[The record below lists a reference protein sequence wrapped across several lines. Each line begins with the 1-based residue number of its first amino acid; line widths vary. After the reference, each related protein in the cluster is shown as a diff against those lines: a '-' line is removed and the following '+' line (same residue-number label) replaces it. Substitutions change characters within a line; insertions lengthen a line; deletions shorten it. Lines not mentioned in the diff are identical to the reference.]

1 LPASTGIFI
10 VNQFNFLMEQHR
22 NGKILA
28 LLFTGV
34 LMGALDISI
43 VGPAI
48 PAIEETIRIDHR
60 SLSWIFSIYVLFNL
74 VGVTFLAK
82 LSDIFGRRNI
92 YILSVSVFALG
103 SAIVAVSDNISI
115 LLIGR
120 AIQGFGASGIFP
132 VASAVIGDIYPPE
145 KRGRTLGMIG
155 AVFGI
160 AFIIGP
166 VIAGVLLLW
175 FKWNAL
181 FLINLPIAIVI
192 LFYSWRLL
200 PTKKSKIK
208 PHFDWIGMILI
219 AVLLSSFAFGINNI
233 EASDGINGIISPH
246 VFPFLLITL
255 CTLPAFILLEKR
267 SPSPVVKIALFD
279 VKQIRI
285 VGIVAFGTGIIQ
297 AVTIFVP
304 EMAVNVFGVTTSQAS
319 FMLIPFVLAI
329 AVGSPVAG
337 RLIDKIGSRAI
348 VMAGLFL
355 AATGL
360 LFFYSNAASAFYFY
374 TAGIF
379 MGLGSAM
386 LQGSALRYIMLNE
399 VNPSDRALGQ
409 GIITLFTSTGQMTG
423 ATLIGIIVASMSTK
437 LDGYSRSFLVIALI
451 ALSVMAISYQLKSRR
466 QELTGASAANE

>member
-1 LPASTGIFI
+1 
-10 VNQFNFLMEQHR
+10 MEQHR

-48 PAIEETIRIDHR
+48 PAIEQTINVDHR
-60 SLSWIFSIYVLFNL
+60 SLSWIFSIYILFNL
-74 VGVTFLAK
+74 VGVSFLAK
-82 LSDIFGRRNI
+82 LSDLFGRRNI
-92 YILSVSVFALG
+92 YILSVAVFALG
-103 SAIVAVSDNISI
+103 SGIVAMSNNITF
-115 LLIGR
+115 LLVGR
-120 AIQGFGASGIFP
+120 AVQGFGSSGIFP
-132 VASAVIGDIYPPE
+132 VASAVIGDIFPPE

-166 VIAGVLLLW
+166 VIAGFLLLW

-181 FLINLPIAIVI
+181 FLVNLPIAAVVI
-192 LFYSWRLL
+192 FYSWRML
-200 PTKKSKIK
+200 PSKRKSLK

-219 AVLLSSFAFGINNI
+219 AVLVSSFAYGINNI
-233 EASDGINGIISPH
+233 EAVDGFRGILSKD
-246 VFPFLLITL
+246 VFPFLLVAL
-255 CTLPAFILLEKR
+255 LTLPLFAFLEKR
-267 SPSPVVKIALFD
+267 SPSPVVKIQLFD

-285 VGIVAFGTGIIQ
+285 VGVVAFGTGIIQ

-304 EMAVNVFGVTTSQAS
+304 EMAVTVFRVSTSQAS

-329 AVGSPVAG
+329 AIGSPLAG

-348 VMAGLFL
+348 VM
-355 AATGL
+355 TGL
-360 LFFYSNAASAFYFY
+360 LLAASGLLVFYINAASRFNFYS
-374 TAGIF
+374 AGIL

-399 VNPSDRALGQ
+399 VQPSERALGQ

-423 ATLIGIIVASMSTK
+423 ATLIGIIVASIPSG
-437 LDGYSRSFLVIALI
+437 LDGYSDSFLLIACIALFFM
-451 ALSVMAISYQLKSRR
+451 LISYRLKSRSE
-466 QELTGASAANE
+466 ELVGASATLD

>member
-1 LPASTGIFI
+1 M
-10 VNQFNFLMEQHR
+10 QQHR

-43 VGPAI
+43 IGPAI
-48 PAIEETIRIDHR
+48 PAIEQTLKVDHR

-74 VGVTFLAK
+74 VGVSFLAK
-82 LSDIFGRRNI
+82 LSDLYGRRNI
-92 YILSVSVFALG
+92 YIFSVAVFALG
-103 SAIVAVSDNISI
+103 SLIVAMADDITF

-120 AIQGFGASGIFP
+120 AIQGFGSSGIFP

-181 FLINLPIAIVI
+181 FLINLPIAAVVI
-192 LFYSWRLL
+192 FYSWRLL
-200 PTKKSKIK
+200 PSKKSIVK
-208 PHFDWIGMILI
+208 PHFDWIGMVLI
-219 AVLLSSFAFGINNI
+219 ALLLASFAYGINNI
-233 EASDGINGIISPH
+233 EASEGLIGILSVH
-246 VFPFLLITL
+246 VFPFLLLTIII
-255 CTLPAFILLEKR
+255 LPVFVFLEKR
-267 SPSPVVKIALFD
+267 SPSPIVKIELFD

-285 VGIVAFGTGIIQ
+285 VGLVAFATGIIQ

-304 EMAVNVFGVTTSQAS
+304 EMAVDVFGVSTSQAS

-329 AVGSPVAG
+329 AVGSPIAG
-337 RLIDKIGSRAI
+337 RMIDKIGSRAI
-348 VMAGLFL
+348 VM
-355 AATGL
+355 TGL
-360 LFFYSNAASAFYFY
+360 LMAAAGLLVFYYNSASKLNFY

-399 VNPSDRALGQ
+399 VQSSERALGQ

-423 ATLIGIIVASMSTK
+423 ATLIGIIVASMT
-437 LDGYSRSFLVIALI
+437 LRTDGYSRGFLIIAGI
-451 ALSVMAISYQLKSRR
+451 AFFVMLMSYKLKSRSE
-466 QELTGASAANE
+466 ELASASAVTQ

>member
-1 LPASTGIFI
+1 M
-10 VNQFNFLMEQHR
+10 VQHR

-48 PAIEETIRIDHR
+48 PAIEQTIKVDHR
-60 SLSWIFSIYVLFNL
+60 SLSWIFSIYILFNL
-74 VGVTFLAK
+74 VGVSFLAK
-82 LSDIFGRRNI
+82 LSDLYGRRNI
-92 YILSVSVFALG
+92 YILSVAVFAIG
-103 SAIVAVSDNISI
+103 SAIVALSDNITF

-120 AIQGFGASGIFP
+120 AVQGFGSSGIFP
-132 VASAVIGDIYPPE
+132 LASAVIGDIFPPE

-175 FKWNAL
+175 FDWNAL
-181 FLINLPIAIVI
+181 FLINLPIAAVVM
-192 LFYSWRLL
+192 FYSWRLL
-200 PTKKSKIK
+200 PSKTSESK
-208 PHFDWIGMILI
+208 PHFDWVGMVLI
-219 AVLLSSFAFGINNI
+219 AVLVSSFAFGINNI
-233 EASDGINGIISPH
+233 EASAGLKGILDFQ
-246 VFPFLLITL
+246 VYPFLLITFF
-255 CTLPAFILLEKR
+255 TLPFFIFFEKR
-267 SPSPVVKIALFD
+267 SPSPVIKIQLFD

-304 EMAVNVFGVTTSQAS
+304 ELAVNVFGVSTAKAS

-329 AVGSPVAG
+329 AIGSPVAG
-337 RLIDKIGSRAI
+337 RLIDKIGSRFI
-348 VMAGLFL
+348 VLTGLFL
-355 AATGL
+355 ASAGL
-360 LFFYSNAASAFYFY
+360 MIFYADASSRVNFY
-374 TAGIF
+374 TAGIL

-399 VNPSDRALGQ
+399 VQSSERALGQ

-423 ATLIGIIVASMSTK
+423 ATLIGIIVASFPTK
-437 LDGYSRSFLVIALI
+437 IYGYSQSFLIISAIAFVVMLI
-451 ALSVMAISYQLKSRR
+451 GFRLKSRKE
-466 QELTGASAANE
+466 ELAGATTALE

>member
-1 LPASTGIFI
+1 
-10 VNQFNFLMEQHR
+10 MEQHR

-28 LLFTGV
+28 LLFAGV

-48 PAIEETIRIDHR
+48 PAIEGAIKVDRH

-74 VGVTFLAK
+74 VGVSFLSK
-82 LSDIFGRRNI
+82 LSDLYGRRNI
-92 YILSVSVFALG
+92 YIFSVAVFALG
-103 SAIVAVSDNISI
+103 SVIVAMSDNISV

-120 AIQGFGASGIFP
+120 AVQGFGSSGIFP
-132 VASAVIGDIYPPE
+132 VASAVIGDIFPPE

-181 FLINLPIAIVI
+181 FLINIPIAVVVI
-192 LFYSWRLL
+192 FYAWRLL
-200 PTKKSKIK
+200 PSKKGIAK
-208 PHFDWIGMILI
+208 PHFDWMGMVLI
-219 AVLLSSFAFGINNI
+219 AVLVSSFAYGINNV
-233 EASDGINGIISPH
+233 EAAEGFRGILSMH
-246 VFPFLLITL
+246 VYPFLLITL
-255 CTLPAFILLEKR
+255 FTLPAFIFFEKR
-267 SPSPVVKIALFD
+267 SPSPVIKIQLFD

-285 VGIVAFGTGIIQ
+285 VGLVAFGTGIIQ

-304 EMAVNVFGVTTSQAS
+304 EMAVKVFGVSTSQAS
-319 FMLIPFVLAI
+319 FMLVPFVLAI
-329 AVGSPVAG
+329 AIGSPAAG

-348 VMAGLFL
+348 VMTGLLL

-360 LFFYSNAASAFYFY
+360 LIFYYNAASHVNFY
-374 TAGIF
+374 TAGIL

-399 VNPSDRALGQ
+399 VQPSERALGQ

-423 ATLIGIIVASMSTK
+423 VTLIGIIVASMSTK
-437 LDGYSRSFLVIALI
+437 LIGYSQSFLVIALI
-451 ALSVMAISYQLKSRR
+451 ALFVMMLSSRLKSRGE
-466 QELTGASAANE
+466 ELASASATNE

>member
-1 LPASTGIFI
+1 M
-10 VNQFNFLMEQHR
+10 QQHR

-43 VGPAI
+43 IGPAI
-48 PAIEETIRIDHR
+48 PAIEQTLKVDHR

-74 VGVTFLAK
+74 VGVSFLAK
-82 LSDIFGRRNI
+82 LSDLYGRRNI
-92 YILSVSVFALG
+92 YIFSVAVFALG
-103 SAIVAVSDNISI
+103 SLIVAMADDITF

-120 AIQGFGASGIFP
+120 AIQGFGSSGIFP

-166 VIAGVLLLW
+166 VIAGVLLFW

-181 FLINLPIAIVI
+181 FLINLPIAAVVI
-192 LFYSWRLL
+192 FYSWRLL
-200 PTKKSKIK
+200 PSKKSIVK
-208 PHFDWIGMILI
+208 PHFDWIGMVLI
-219 AVLLSSFAFGINNI
+219 ALLLASFAYGINNI
-233 EASDGINGIISPH
+233 EASEGLIGILSVH
-246 VFPFLLITL
+246 VFPFLLLTIII
-255 CTLPAFILLEKR
+255 LPVFVFLEKR
-267 SPSPVVKIALFD
+267 SPSPIVKIELFD

-285 VGIVAFGTGIIQ
+285 VGLVAFATGIIQ

-304 EMAVNVFGVTTSQAS
+304 EMAVDVFGVSTSQAS

-329 AVGSPVAG
+329 AVGSPIAG
-337 RLIDKIGSRAI
+337 RMIDKIGSRAI
-348 VMAGLFL
+348 VM
-355 AATGL
+355 TGL
-360 LFFYSNAASAFYFY
+360 LMAAAGLLVFYYNSASKLNFY

-399 VNPSDRALGQ
+399 VQSSERALGQ

-423 ATLIGIIVASMSTK
+423 ATLIGIIVASMT
-437 LDGYSRSFLVIALI
+437 LRTDGYSRGFLIIAGI
-451 ALSVMAISYQLKSRR
+451 AFFVMLMSYKLKSRSE
-466 QELTGASAANE
+466 ELASASAVTQ

>member
-1 LPASTGIFI
+1 MT
-10 VNQFNFLMEQHR
+10 QHR

-48 PAIEETIRIDHR
+48 PAIEQTIKVDHR

-74 VGVTFLAK
+74 VGVSLLSK
-82 LSDIFGRRNI
+82 LSDLYGRRNI
-92 YILSVSVFALG
+92 YIFSVAVFALG
-103 SAIVAVSDNISI
+103 SAIVALSENITF

-120 AIQGFGASGIFP
+120 AVQGFGSSGIFP
-132 VASAVIGDIYPPE
+132 VASAVIGDIFPPE

-175 FKWNAL
+175 FDWNAL
-181 FLINLPIAIVI
+181 FLINLPIAAVVI
-192 LFYSWRLL
+192 FYSWRLL
-200 PTKKSKIK
+200 PSKKSLQK
-208 PHFDWIGMILI
+208 PHFDWMGMILI
-219 AVLLSSFAFGINNI
+219 AVLVSSFAYGINNI
-233 EASDGINGIISPH
+233 EAAEGFKGIFSIE
-246 VFPFLLITL
+246 VYPFLIITMITL
-255 CTLPAFILLEKR
+255 PLFIFIENR
-267 SPSPVVKIALFD
+267 SPSPVVKIQLFD

-304 EMAVNVFGVTTSQAS
+304 ELAVNVFGVSTSQAS

-329 AVGSPVAG
+329 AIGSPVAG
-337 RLIDKIGSRAI
+337 RLIDKIGSRSI
-348 VMAGLFL
+348 VMAGLLF
-355 AATGL
+355 AGSGL
-360 LFFYSNAASAFYFY
+360 IVFYIDSVSKVNFY
-374 TAGIF
+374 TAGIL

-399 VNPSDRALGQ
+399 VQSSERALGQ

-423 ATLIGIIVASMSTK
+423 ATLIGIIVASFSVK
-437 LDGYSRSFLVIALI
+437 ADGYSQSFMVIALI
-451 ALSVMAISYQLKSRR
+451 AFSVLLISFRLKSRSE
-466 QELTGASAANE
+466 ELASASAVTG

>member
-1 LPASTGIFI
+1 MT
-10 VNQFNFLMEQHR
+10 QHR

-48 PAIEETIRIDHR
+48 PAIEQTIKVDHR

-74 VGVTFLAK
+74 VGVSLLSK
-82 LSDIFGRRNI
+82 LSDLYGRRNI
-92 YILSVSVFALG
+92 YIFSVAVFALG
-103 SAIVAVSDNISI
+103 SAIVALSENITF

-120 AIQGFGASGIFP
+120 AVQGFGSSGIFP
-132 VASAVIGDIYPPE
+132 VASAVIGDIFPPE

-175 FKWNAL
+175 FDWNAL
-181 FLINLPIAIVI
+181 FLVNLPIAAVVI
-192 LFYSWRLL
+192 FYSWRLL
-200 PTKKSKIK
+200 PSKRSLQK
-208 PHFDWIGMILI
+208 PYFDWMGMILI
-219 AVLLSSFAFGINNI
+219 AVLVSSFAYGINNI
-233 EASDGINGIISPH
+233 EASQGFKGILSIE
-246 VFPFLLITL
+246 VYPFLIITMITL
-255 CTLPAFILLEKR
+255 PLFIFIENR
-267 SPSPVVKIALFD
+267 SPSPVVKIQLFD

-304 EMAVNVFGVTTSQAS
+304 ELAVNVFGVSTSQAS

-329 AVGSPVAG
+329 AIGSPVAG
-337 RLIDKIGSRAI
+337 RLIDKIGSRSI
-348 VMAGLFL
+348 VMAGLLF
-355 AATGL
+355 AGSGL
-360 LFFYSNAASAFYFY
+360 IVFYIDSVSKVNFYA
-374 TAGIF
+374 AGIL

-399 VNPSDRALGQ
+399 VQSSERALGQ

-423 ATLIGIIVASMSTK
+423 ATLIGIIVASFSLK
-437 LDGYSRSFLVIALI
+437 ADGYSQSFLVIALI
-451 ALSVMAISYQLKSRR
+451 AFSVLLISYRLKSRSE
-466 QELTGASAANE
+466 ELASASAVTG

>member
-1 LPASTGIFI
+1 MT
-10 VNQFNFLMEQHR
+10 QHR

-48 PAIEETIRIDHR
+48 PAIEQTIKVDHR

-74 VGVTFLAK
+74 VGVSLLSK
-82 LSDIFGRRNI
+82 LSDLYGRRNI
-92 YILSVSVFALG
+92 YIFSVAVFALG
-103 SAIVAVSDNISI
+103 SAVVALSQDITF

-120 AIQGFGASGIFP
+120 AVQGFGSSGIFP
-132 VASAVIGDIYPPE
+132 VASAVIGDIFPPE

-175 FKWNAL
+175 FDWNAL
-181 FLINLPIAIVI
+181 FLVNLPIAAVVI
-192 LFYSWRLL
+192 FYSWRLL
-200 PTKKSKIK
+200 PSKRSLLK
-208 PHFDWIGMILI
+208 PHFDWMGMILI
-219 AVLLSSFAFGINNI
+219 AVLVSSFAYGINNI
-233 EASDGINGIISPH
+233 EASDGFKGIFSIE
-246 VFPFLLITL
+246 VYPFLIITIITL
-255 CTLPAFILLEKR
+255 LLFIFIEKR
-267 SPSPVVKIALFD
+267 SPSPVVKIQLFD

-304 EMAVNVFGVTTSQAS
+304 ELAVNVFGVSTSEAS

-329 AVGSPVAG
+329 AIGSPLAG
-337 RLIDKIGSRAI
+337 RLIDKIGSRSI
-348 VMAGLFL
+348 VMAGLLF
-355 AATGL
+355 AGSGL
-360 LFFYSNAASAFYFY
+360 IIFYLDSTSKVNFY
-374 TAGIF
+374 TAGIL

-399 VNPSDRALGQ
+399 VQSSDRALGQ

-423 ATLIGIIVASMSTK
+423 ATLIGIIVASFTIRA
-437 LDGYSRSFLVIALI
+437 DGYSQSFMVIAIIAFSVFLI
-451 ALSVMAISYQLKSRR
+451 SFRLKSRIE
-466 QELTGASAANE
+466 ELASASEVAG

>member
-1 LPASTGIFI
+1 
-10 VNQFNFLMEQHR
+10 MEQHR

-48 PAIEETIRIDHR
+48 PAIEQTIKVDHR

-74 VGVTFLAK
+74 VGVSLLAK
-82 LSDIFGRRNI
+82 LSDLYGRRNI
-92 YILSVSVFALG
+92 YIFSVSVFALG
-103 SAIVAVSDNISI
+103 SLIVALANDITL

-120 AIQGFGASGIFP
+120 AVQGFGASGIFP
-132 VASAVIGDIYPPE
+132 VASAVIGDIFPPE

-166 VIAGVLLLW
+166 VIAGVLMLW
-175 FKWNAL
+175 FEWNAL
-181 FLINLPIAIVI
+181 FLINLPIAAVVI
-192 LFYSWRLL
+192 FFSWRLL
-200 PTKKSKIK
+200 PSKKSIVR

-219 AVLLSSFAFGINNI
+219 AVLLSSFAYGINNI
-233 EASDGINGIISPH
+233 EATEGFYGFASNQ

-255 CTLPAFILLEKR
+255 MTLPVFIFLEKR
-267 SPSPVVKIALFD
+267 SPSPVVKIELFD

-285 VGIVAFGTGIIQ
+285 VGIVAFGTGIVQ

-304 EMAVNVFGVTTSQAS
+304 EMAVTVFGVSTSQAS

-329 AVGSPVAG
+329 AIASPVAG

-348 VMAGLFL
+348 VMSGMFL
-355 AATGL
+355 AGVGL
-360 LFFYSNAASAFYFY
+360 LIFYLDTTSKFNFY
-374 TAGIF
+374 TAGIL
-379 MGLGSAM
+379 MGIGSAM

-399 VNPSDRALGQ
+399 VKSSERALGQ

-423 ATLIGIIVASMSTK
+423 ATLIGIIVASMSSRSE
-437 LDGYSRSFLVIALI
+437 GYSMSFLIIAGIALLVSL
-451 ALSVMAISYQLKSRR
+451 LSYRLKNRSE
-466 QELTGASAANE
+466 ELASATTAGG

>member
-1 LPASTGIFI
+1 
-10 VNQFNFLMEQHR
+10 MEQHR
-22 NGKILA
+22 NGKILT

-48 PAIEETIRIDHR
+48 PAIEQTIKMDHR

-74 VGVTFLAK
+74 VGVSFLAK
-82 LSDIFGRRNI
+82 LSDLYGRRRI
-92 YILSVSVFALG
+92 YILSVAVFGFG
-103 SAIVAVSDNISI
+103 SAIVALSDTITF

-120 AIQGFGASGIFP
+120 AVQGFGASGIFP

-181 FLINLPIAIVI
+181 FLVNLPIAAIVI
-192 LFYSWRLL
+192 FYSWRLL
-200 PTKKSKIK
+200 PSKKSPSR
-208 PHFDWIGMILI
+208 PHFDWTGMVLI
-219 AVLLSSFAFGINNI
+219 AVLLSSFAYGINNI
-233 EASDGINGIISPH
+233 EATEGIRGIVSFE

-255 CTLPAFILLEKR
+255 ITLPVFIILEKK
-267 SPSPVVKIALFD
+267 SPSPVVKIELFD
-279 VKQIRI
+279 IKQIRI
-285 VGIVAFGTGIIQ
+285 VGLVAFGTGIIQ

-304 EMAVNVFGVTTSQAS
+304 EMAVYVFGVSTSQAS
-319 FMLIPFVLAI
+319 FMLIPFVIAI
-329 AVGSPVAG
+329 AIGSPVAG
-337 RLIDKIGSRAI
+337 RLIDRIGSRAI
-348 VMAGLFL
+348 VMAGLAL

-360 LFFYSNAASAFYFY
+360 IIFFINAGSRFNFY
-374 TAGIF
+374 TAGIL

-399 VNPSDRALGQ
+399 VVSSERALGQ
-409 GIITLFTSTGQMTG
+409 GIITLFTSTGQMIG

-437 LDGYSRSFLVIALI
+437 LDGYSKSFLVIAMI
-451 ALSVMAISYQLKSRR
+451 ALTVMVISYRLKSRTE
-466 QELTGASAANE
+466 ELAGASASEV

>member
-1 LPASTGIFI
+1 MT
-10 VNQFNFLMEQHR
+10 QHR

-48 PAIEETIRIDHR
+48 PAIEQTIKVDHR

-74 VGVTFLAK
+74 VGVSLLAK
-82 LSDIFGRRNI
+82 LSDLYGRRNI
-92 YILSVSVFALG
+92 YIFSVAVFALG
-103 SAIVAVSDNISI
+103 SAVVAMSDNITF

-120 AIQGFGASGIFP
+120 AIQGFGSSGIFP
-132 VASAVIGDIYPPE
+132 VASAVIGDIFPPE

-175 FKWNAL
+175 FDWNAL
-181 FLINLPIAIVI
+181 FLVNLPIAAVVI
-192 LFYSWRLL
+192 FYSWRLL
-200 PTKKSKIK
+200 PSKKSLLK
-208 PHFDWIGMILI
+208 PYFDWMGMVLI
-219 AVLLSSFAFGINNI
+219 AVLVSSFAYGINNI
-233 EASDGINGIISPH
+233 DAAEGFKGIFSIE
-246 VFPFLLITL
+246 VYPFLIITMITL
-255 CTLPAFILLEKR
+255 PLFIFIEKR
-267 SPSPVVKIALFD
+267 SPSPVVKIQLFD

-304 EMAVNVFGVTTSQAS
+304 ELAVNVFGVSTSEAS

-329 AVGSPVAG
+329 AIGSPVAG
-337 RLIDKIGSRAI
+337 RLIDKIGSRSI
-348 VMAGLFL
+348 VMAGLLF
-355 AATGL
+355 AGSGL
-360 LFFYSNAASAFYFY
+360 IVFYMDSASKVNFY
-374 TAGIF
+374 TAGML

-399 VNPSDRALGQ
+399 VQSSERALGQ

-423 ATLIGIIVASMSTK
+423 ATLIGIIVASFT
-437 LDGYSRSFLVIALI
+437 LRVDGYSQSFLVIAII
-451 ALSVMAISYQLKSRR
+451 AFSVLMISSRLKSRSE
-466 QELTGASAANE
+466 ELASASAVAS

>member
-1 LPASTGIFI
+1 MT
-10 VNQFNFLMEQHR
+10 QHR

-48 PAIEETIRIDHR
+48 PAIEQTIKVDHR

-74 VGVTFLAK
+74 VGVSLLSK
-82 LSDIFGRRNI
+82 LSDLYGRRNI
-92 YILSVSVFALG
+92 YIFSVAVFALG
-103 SAIVAVSDNISI
+103 SAIVALSENITF

-120 AIQGFGASGIFP
+120 AVQGFGSSGIFP
-132 VASAVIGDIYPPE
+132 VASAVIGDIFPPE

-175 FKWNAL
+175 FDWNAL
-181 FLINLPIAIVI
+181 FLVNLPIAAVVI
-192 LFYSWRLL
+192 FYSWRLL
-200 PTKKSKIK
+200 PSKRSLQK
-208 PHFDWIGMILI
+208 PYFDWMGMILI
-219 AVLLSSFAFGINNI
+219 AVLVSSFAYGINNI
-233 EASDGINGIISPH
+233 EAAEGFKGIFSID
-246 VFPFLLITL
+246 VYPFLIITMITL
-255 CTLPAFILLEKR
+255 PLFIFIEKR
-267 SPSPVVKIALFD
+267 SPSPVVKIQLFD

-304 EMAVNVFGVTTSQAS
+304 ELAVNVFGVSTSEAS

-329 AVGSPVAG
+329 AIGSPVAG
-337 RLIDKIGSRAI
+337 RLIDKIGSRSI
-348 VMAGLFL
+348 VMAGLLF
-355 AATGL
+355 AGTGL
-360 LFFYSNAASAFYFY
+360 IVFYIDSVSKVNFYA
-374 TAGIF
+374 AGIL

-399 VNPSDRALGQ
+399 VQSSERALGQ

-423 ATLIGIIVASMSTK
+423 ATLIGIIVASFSLK
-437 LDGYSRSFLVIALI
+437 ADGYSQSFLVIAII
-451 ALSVMAISYQLKSRR
+451 AFAVLLISYRLKSRSE
-466 QELTGASAANE
+466 ELASASAVAG

>member
-1 LPASTGIFI
+1 MT
-10 VNQFNFLMEQHR
+10 QHR

-48 PAIEETIRIDHR
+48 PAIEQTIKVDHR

-74 VGVTFLAK
+74 VGVSLLSK
-82 LSDIFGRRNI
+82 LSDLYGRRNI
-92 YILSVSVFALG
+92 YIFSVAVFAIG
-103 SAIVAVSDNISI
+103 SAVVAMSENITF

-120 AIQGFGASGIFP
+120 AIQGFGSSGIFP
-132 VASAVIGDIYPPE
+132 VASAVIGDIFPPE

-175 FKWNAL
+175 FDWNAL
-181 FLINLPIAIVI
+181 FLVNLPIAAVVI
-192 LFYSWRLL
+192 FYSWRLL
-200 PTKKSKIK
+200 PSKKSLLK
-208 PHFDWIGMILI
+208 PHFDWMGMILI
-219 AVLLSSFAFGINNI
+219 AVLVSSFAYGINNI
-233 EASDGINGIISPH
+233 EAAEGFKGIFSIE
-246 VFPFLLITL
+246 VYPFLMITVITL
-255 CTLPAFILLEKR
+255 LLFIFIEKR
-267 SPSPVVKIALFD
+267 SPSPVVKIQLFD

-304 EMAVNVFGVTTSQAS
+304 ELAVNVFGVSTSEAS

-329 AVGSPVAG
+329 AIGSPVAG
-337 RLIDKIGSRAI
+337 RLIDKIGSRSI
-348 VMAGLFL
+348 VMAGLLF
-355 AATGL
+355 AGAGL
-360 LFFYSNAASAFYFY
+360 VVFYFDSTSKINFY
-374 TAGIF
+374 TAGIM

-399 VNPSDRALGQ
+399 VQSADRALGQ

-423 ATLIGIIVASMSTK
+423 ATLIGIIVASFT
-437 LDGYSRSFLVIALI
+437 LRVDGYSQSFLVIAII
-451 ALSVMAISYQLKSRR
+451 AFSVLLISYRLKSRSE
-466 QELTGASAANE
+466 ELVSASEVSG

>member
-1 LPASTGIFI
+1 M
-10 VNQFNFLMEQHR
+10 QQHR

-48 PAIEETIRIDHR
+48 PAIEETIKVDHR

-74 VGVTFLAK
+74 VGVSLLSK
-82 LSDIFGRRNI
+82 LSDLYGRRNI
-92 YILSVSVFALG
+92 YVFSVAVFAIG
-103 SAIVAVSDNISI
+103 SLIVAMANDITL

-120 AIQGFGASGIFP
+120 AVQGFGASGIFP

-181 FLINLPIAIVI
+181 FLINLPIAAVVI
-192 LFYSWRLL
+192 FYAWRML
-200 PTKKSKIK
+200 PSKKSVVK
-208 PHFDWIGMILI
+208 PHFDWMGMVLI
-219 AVLLSSFAFGINNI
+219 ALLLSSFAYGINNI
-233 EASDGINGIISPH
+233 EASEGVKGILSLN

-255 CTLPAFILLEKR
+255 ITLPVFVILEKR
-267 SPSPVVKIALFD
+267 SPSPVVKIELFD

-285 VGIVAFGTGIIQ
+285 VGLVAFGTGIIQ

-304 EMAVNVFGVTTSQAS
+304 EMAVNLFGVTTSQAS

-329 AVGSPVAG
+329 AIGSPVAG

-348 VMAGLFL
+348 VMAGLML

-360 LFFYSNAASAFYFY
+360 LFFYFNSASKVNFY

-399 VNPSDRALGQ
+399 VQSSERALGQ

-423 ATLIGIIVASMSTK
+423 ATLIGIVVASMSSRV
-437 LDGYSRSFLVIALI
+437 DGYSKSFLIIAVI
-451 ALSVMAISYQLKSRR
+451 ALSVMIISYRLKSRSE
-466 QELTGASAANE
+466 ELAGASATVA

>member
-1 LPASTGIFI
+1 
-10 VNQFNFLMEQHR
+10 
-22 NGKILA
+22 
-28 LLFTGV
+28 
-34 LMGALDISI
+34 MGALDISI

-48 PAIEETIRIDHR
+48 PAIEQTIKVDHR
-60 SLSWIFSIYVLFNL
+60 LLSWIFSIYVLFNL
-74 VGVTFLAK
+74 VGVSFLAK
-82 LSDIFGRRNI
+82 LSDLYGRRNI
-92 YILSVSVFALG
+92 YIFSVAVFAFG
-103 SAIVAVSDNISI
+103 SLIVAMADDITF

-120 AIQGFGASGIFP
+120 AVQGFGASGIFP
-132 VASAVIGDIYPPE
+132 VASAVIGDIFPPE

-181 FLINLPIAIVI
+181 FLINLPIAALVI
-192 LFYSWRLL
+192 FYAWRML
-200 PTKKSKIK
+200 PSKKSVVK
-208 PHFDWIGMILI
+208 PHFDWTGMVLI
-219 AVLLSSFAFGINNI
+219 AVLLASFAYGINNI
-233 EASDGINGIISPH
+233 EASEGIRGILSYH

-255 CTLPAFILLEKR
+255 IALPIFIFLEKR
-267 SPSPVVKIALFD
+267 SPSPVVKIELFD

-285 VGIVAFGTGIIQ
+285 VGLVAFGTGIIQ

-304 EMAVNVFGVTTSQAS
+304 EMAVNVFGVSTSQAS

-329 AVGSPVAG
+329 AVGSPIAG
-337 RLIDKIGSRAI
+337 RMIDKIGSRAI
-348 VMAGLFL
+348 VMTGLFL

-360 LFFYSNAASAFYFY
+360 LFFYFNSASKFNFY

-399 VNPSDRALGQ
+399 VQPAERALGQ

-423 ATLIGIIVASMSTK
+423 ATLIGIIVASFSSK
-437 LDGYSRSFLVIALI
+437 LAGYSQSFMIIAGIAL
-451 ALSVMAISYQLKSRR
+451 LVMVVSYRLKSRSE
-466 QELTGASAANE
+466 ELASASATAE

>member
-1 LPASTGIFI
+1 MT
-10 VNQFNFLMEQHR
+10 QHR

-48 PAIEETIRIDHR
+48 PAIEQTIKVDHR

-74 VGVTFLAK
+74 VGVSL
-82 LSDIFGRRNI
+82 LSKMSDLYGRRNI
-92 YILSVSVFALG
+92 YIFSVAVFALG
-103 SAIVAVSDNISI
+103 SAIVALSDTITF
-115 LLIGR
+115 LLVGR
-120 AIQGFGASGIFP
+120 AVQGFGSSGIFP
-132 VASAVIGDIYPPE
+132 VASAVIGDIFPPE

-175 FKWNAL
+175 FDWNAL
-181 FLINLPIAIVI
+181 FLVNLPIAAVVI
-192 LFYSWRLL
+192 FYSWRLL
-200 PTKKSKIK
+200 PSKKSLLK
-208 PHFDWIGMILI
+208 PYFDWMGMVLI
-219 AVLLSSFAFGINNI
+219 AVLVSSFAYGINNI
-233 EASDGINGIISPH
+233 EAAEGFKGIFSIE
-246 VFPFLLITL
+246 VYPFLMITMITL
-255 CTLPAFILLEKR
+255 PLFIFIEKR
-267 SPSPVVKIALFD
+267 SPSPVVKIQLFD

-304 EMAVNVFGVTTSQAS
+304 ELAVNVFGVSTSEAS

-329 AVGSPVAG
+329 AIGSPVAG
-337 RLIDKIGSRAI
+337 RLIDKIGSRSI
-348 VMAGLFL
+348 VMAGLLF
-355 AATGL
+355 AGSGL
-360 LFFYSNAASAFYFY
+360 IVFYIDSASKVNFY
-374 TAGIF
+374 TAGML

-399 VNPSDRALGQ
+399 VQSSERALGQ

-423 ATLIGIIVASMSTK
+423 ATLIGIIVASFT
-437 LDGYSRSFLVIALI
+437 LRVDGYSQSFLVIAIIAFSVLLI
-451 ALSVMAISYQLKSRR
+451 SSRLKSRSE
-466 QELTGASAANE
+466 ELASASAVAS

>member
-1 LPASTGIFI
+1 MT
-10 VNQFNFLMEQHR
+10 QHR

-48 PAIEETIRIDHR
+48 PAIEQTIKVDHR

-74 VGVTFLAK
+74 VGVSLLSK
-82 LSDIFGRRNI
+82 LSDLYGRRNI
-92 YILSVSVFALG
+92 YIFSVAVFALG
-103 SAIVAVSDNISI
+103 SAVVALSQDITF

-120 AIQGFGASGIFP
+120 AVQGFGSSGIFP
-132 VASAVIGDIYPPE
+132 VASAVIGDIFPPE

-175 FKWNAL
+175 FDWNAL
-181 FLINLPIAIVI
+181 FLVNLPIAAVVI
-192 LFYSWRLL
+192 FYSWRLL
-200 PTKKSKIK
+200 PSKRSLLK
-208 PHFDWIGMILI
+208 PHFDWMGMILI
-219 AVLLSSFAFGINNI
+219 AVLVSSFAYGINNI
-233 EASDGINGIISPH
+233 EASDGFKGIFSIE
-246 VFPFLLITL
+246 VYPFLIITIITL
-255 CTLPAFILLEKR
+255 LLFIFIERR
-267 SPSPVVKIALFD
+267 SPSPVVKIQLFD

-304 EMAVNVFGVTTSQAS
+304 ELAVNVFGVSTSEAS

-329 AVGSPVAG
+329 AIGSPLAG
-337 RLIDKIGSRAI
+337 RLIDKIGSRSI
-348 VMAGLFL
+348 VMAGLLF
-355 AATGL
+355 AGSGL
-360 LFFYSNAASAFYFY
+360 IIFYLDSTSKVNFY
-374 TAGIF
+374 TAGIL

-399 VNPSDRALGQ
+399 VQSSDRALGQ

-423 ATLIGIIVASMSTK
+423 ATLIGIIVASFTIRA
-437 LDGYSRSFLVIALI
+437 DGYSQSFMVIAIIAFSVFLI
-451 ALSVMAISYQLKSRR
+451 SFRLKSRIE
-466 QELTGASAANE
+466 ELASASEVAG

>member
-1 LPASTGIFI
+1 
-10 VNQFNFLMEQHR
+10 MEQHR

-48 PAIEETIRIDHR
+48 PAIEQSIKVDHH

-74 VGVTFLAK
+74 VGVSFLAK
-82 LSDIFGRRNI
+82 LSDLYGRRNI
-92 YILSVSVFALG
+92 YIFSVAFFALG
-103 SAIVAVSDNISI
+103 SLIVALSNDITF
-115 LLIGR
+115 LLVGR
-120 AIQGFGASGIFP
+120 AVQGFGASGIFP
-132 VASAVIGDIYPPE
+132 VASAVIGDIFPPE

-181 FLINLPIAIVI
+181 FLINLPIAVVVI
-192 LFYSWRLL
+192 FYAWRML
-200 PTKKSKIK
+200 PSKKSEVK
-208 PHFDWIGMILI
+208 PHFDWIGMVLI
-219 AVLLSSFAFGINNI
+219 AMLLASFAYGINNI
-233 EASDGINGIISPH
+233 NAAEGIKGLMAVH
-246 VFPFLLITL
+246 VYPFLLLTFITL
-255 CTLPAFILLEKR
+255 PLFILLEKR
-267 SPSPVVKIALFD
+267 SPSPVVKIELFD

-285 VGIVAFGTGIIQ
+285 VGLVAFGTGIIQ

-304 EMAVNVFGVTTSQAS
+304 EMAVNVFGVSTSQAS

-329 AVGSPVAG
+329 AIGSPVAG

-348 VMAGLFL
+348 VMTGLIM

-360 LFFYSNAASAFYFY
+360 LFFYFNSASKVNFY

-399 VNPSDRALGQ
+399 VQPSERALGQ

-423 ATLIGIIVASMSTK
+423 ATLIGIIVASMSSRI
-437 LDGYSRSFLVIALI
+437 DGYSKSFLIIAII
-451 ALSVMAISYQLKSRR
+451 ALSVMVISYRLKSRS
-466 QELTGASAANE
+466 QELASASASIVQ

>member
-1 LPASTGIFI
+1 
-10 VNQFNFLMEQHR
+10 MEQHR
-22 NGKILA
+22 HGKILA

-48 PAIEETIRIDHR
+48 PAIEQTIKVDHR
-60 SLSWIFSIYVLFNL
+60 ALSWIFSIYVLFNL

-82 LSDIFGRRNI
+82 LSDLFGRRNI
-92 YILSVSVFALG
+92 YILSVAIFAFG
-103 SAIVAVSDNISI
+103 SAIVALSEDITI

-120 AIQGFGASGIFP
+120 AVQGFGASGIFP

-166 VIAGVLLLW
+166 VIAGFMLLW

-181 FLINLPIAIVI
+181 FLVNLPIAAIVI
-192 LFYSWRLL
+192 FFSWHLL
-200 PTKKSKIK
+200 PTNKSTEK
-208 PHFDWIGMILI
+208 PYFDWGGMVLI
-219 AVLLSSFAFGINNI
+219 AILLSSFAYGINNI
-233 EASDGINGIISPH
+233 EASKGINGILSID
-246 VFPFLLITL
+246 VFPFLLITPI
-255 CTLPAFILLEKR
+255 TLPIFIYLEKR
-267 SPSPVVKIALFD
+267 SPSPVVKIELFD

-285 VGIVAFGTGIIQ
+285 VGLVAFATGIVQ

-304 EMAVNVFGVTTSQAS
+304 EMAVNIFGVTTSQAS

-329 AVGSPVAG
+329 AIGSPVAG

-348 VMAGLFL
+348 VMAGLVM

-360 LFFYSNAASAFYFY
+360 LIFYFNAASKVNFY

-399 VNPSDRALGQ
+399 VRSADRALGQ

-423 ATLIGIIVASMSTK
+423 VTLIAIIAASMTSK
-437 LDGYSRSFLVIALI
+437 LGGYSRSFLVIAFI
-451 ALSVMAISYQLKSRR
+451 ALSVMVLSYRLKSRS
-466 QELTGASAANE
+466 QELASASAATQI

>member
-1 LPASTGIFI
+1 M
-10 VNQFNFLMEQHR
+10 QQHR

-48 PAIEETIRIDHR
+48 PAIEQTIKVDHR
-60 SLSWIFSIYVLFNL
+60 LISWIFSIYVLFNL

-82 LSDIFGRRNI
+82 LSDLFGRRNI
-92 YILSVSVFALG
+92 YITSVAIFALG
-103 SAIVAVSDNISI
+103 SAIVSLSNDMTV

-120 AIQGFGASGIFP
+120 AVQGFGASGIFP

-175 FKWNAL
+175 FKWNVL
-181 FLINLPIAIVI
+181 FLINLPIAAVVI
-192 LFYSWRLL
+192 FYSMRLL
-200 PTKKSKIK
+200 PTKKSETK
-208 PHFDWIGMILI
+208 PHFDWTGMVFI
-219 AVLLSSFAFGINNI
+219 AILLSSFAYGINNI
-233 EASDGINGIISPH
+233 EASEGVRGILSAD

-255 CTLPAFILLEKR
+255 FTLPVFIYYEKR
-267 SPSPVVKIALFD
+267 SPSPVVKIELFD
-279 VKQIRI
+279 IKQIRI
-285 VGIVAFGTGIIQ
+285 VGLVAFGTGIIQ

-304 EMAVNVFGVTTSQAS
+304 EMAVNVFGVSTSKAS

-329 AVGSPVAG
+329 AVGSPIAG

-348 VMAGLFL
+348 VMAGLML

-360 LFFYSNAASAFYFY
+360 LFFYFNAASKINFY

-399 VNPSDRALGQ
+399 VQSSERALGQ

-423 ATLIGIIVASMSTK
+423 ATLIGIIVASVSSK
-437 LDGYSRSFLVIALI
+437 LDGYSHSFLIIAVI
-451 ALSVMAISYQLKSRR
+451 ALSVMVISSRLKSRG
-466 QELTGASAANE
+466 QELAGASAAMGIR

>member
-1 LPASTGIFI
+1 
-10 VNQFNFLMEQHR
+10 MEQHR

-48 PAIEETIRIDHR
+48 PAIEQTIKIDHR

-82 LSDIFGRRNI
+82 LSDLFGRRNI
-92 YILSVSVFALG
+92 YIISVAIFAIG
-103 SAIVAVSDNISI
+103 SAIVAMSDDITV

-120 AIQGFGASGIFP
+120 AVQGFGASGIFP

-145 KRGRTLGMIG
+145 KRGQTLGMIG

-175 FKWNAL
+175 FKWNVL
-181 FLINLPIAIVI
+181 FLINLPIAAVVI
-192 LFYSWRLL
+192 FYSWRLL
-200 PTKKSKIK
+200 PTKKSDLK
-208 PHFDWIGMILI
+208 PHFDWTGMVFI
-219 AVLLSSFAFGINNI
+219 AILLSSFAYGINNI
-233 EASDGINGIISPH
+233 EASEGIRGLLSTD
-246 VFPFLLITL
+246 VFPFLLITII
-255 CTLPAFILLEKR
+255 TLPVFVYLEKR
-267 SPSPVVKIALFD
+267 SPSPVVKIELFD
-279 VKQIRI
+279 IRQIRI
-285 VGIVAFGTGIIQ
+285 VGLVAFGTGIIQ

-304 EMAVNVFGVTTSQAS
+304 EMAVNVFGVSTSKAS

-348 VMAGLFL
+348 VMAGLLL

-360 LFFYSNAASAFYFY
+360 LFFYFNSASKVNFY

-399 VNPSDRALGQ
+399 VQQSERALGQ

-423 ATLIGIIVASMSTK
+423 VTLIGIIVASMSSRI
-437 LDGYSRSFLVIALI
+437 DGYSKSFLVIAII
-451 ALSVMAISYQLKSRR
+451 ALSVMLISYRLKSRSA
-466 QELTGASAANE
+466 ELASASATAV

>member
-1 LPASTGIFI
+1 MT
-10 VNQFNFLMEQHR
+10 QHR

-48 PAIEETIRIDHR
+48 PAIEQTIKVDHR

-74 VGVTFLAK
+74 VGVSLLSK
-82 LSDIFGRRNI
+82 LSDLCGRRNI
-92 YILSVSVFALG
+92 YIFSVAVFALG
-103 SAIVAVSDNISI
+103 SAIVALSENITF

-120 AIQGFGASGIFP
+120 AVQGFGSSGIFP
-132 VASAVIGDIYPPE
+132 VASAVIGDIFPPE

-175 FKWNAL
+175 FDWNAL
-181 FLINLPIAIVI
+181 FLVNLPIAAVVI
-192 LFYSWRLL
+192 FYSWRLL
-200 PTKKSKIK
+200 PSKRSLQK
-208 PHFDWIGMILI
+208 PYFDWMGMILI
-219 AVLLSSFAFGINNI
+219 AVLVSSFAYGINNI
-233 EASDGINGIISPH
+233 EAAEGIKGILSIE
-246 VFPFLLITL
+246 VYPFLMITMIA
-255 CTLPAFILLEKR
+255 LPLFIFIEKR
-267 SPSPVVKIALFD
+267 SPSPVVKIQLFD

-304 EMAVNVFGVTTSQAS
+304 ELAVNIFGVSTSEAS

-329 AVGSPVAG
+329 AIGSPLAG
-337 RLIDKIGSRAI
+337 RLIDKIGSRSI
-348 VMAGLFL
+348 VMAGLLF
-355 AATGL
+355 AGSGL
-360 LFFYSNAASAFYFY
+360 IVFYIDSVSKVNFY
-374 TAGIF
+374 TAGIL

-399 VNPSDRALGQ
+399 VQSSERALGQ

-423 ATLIGIIVASMSTK
+423 ATLIGIIVASFSLK
-437 LDGYSRSFLVIALI
+437 ADGYSQSFLVIALI
-451 ALSVMAISYQLKSRR
+451 AFSVLLISYRLKSRSE
-466 QELTGASAANE
+466 ELASASAVTG

>member
-1 LPASTGIFI
+1 
-10 VNQFNFLMEQHR
+10 MEQHR

-48 PAIEETIRIDHR
+48 PAIEQTIKIDHR

-82 LSDIFGRRNI
+82 LSDLFGRRNI
-92 YILSVSVFALG
+92 YIISVAIFALG
-103 SAIVAVSDNISI
+103 SAIVSLSDDITV

-120 AIQGFGASGIFP
+120 AVQGFGASGIFP

-145 KRGRTLGMIG
+145 KRGQTLGMIG

-181 FLINLPIAIVI
+181 FLINLPIAAVVI
-192 LFYSWRLL
+192 FYSWRFL
-200 PTKKSKIK
+200 PSKRSDVK
-208 PHFDWIGMILI
+208 PHFDWTGMVFI
-219 AVLLSSFAFGINNI
+219 AILLSSFAYGINNI
-233 EASDGINGIISPH
+233 EASEGIRGILSID
-246 VFPFLLITL
+246 VLPFLMITLITL
-255 CTLPAFILLEKR
+255 PIFVFLEKR
-267 SPSPVVKIALFD
+267 SPSPVVKIELFD

-285 VGIVAFGTGIIQ
+285 VGLVAFGTGIIQ
-297 AVTIFVP
+297 SVTIFVP

-348 VMAGLFL
+348 VMTGLLL

-360 LFFYSNAASAFYFY
+360 LIFYYNSASRVNFY

-399 VNPSDRALGQ
+399 VQSSDRALGQ
-409 GIITLFTSTGQMTG
+409 GIITLFSSTGQMTG
-423 ATLIGIIVASMSTK
+423 ATLIGIIVASMSSR
-437 LDGYSRSFLVIALI
+437 LDGYSKSFLVIAII
-451 ALSVMAISYQLKSRR
+451 ALSVMLISYRLKSRG
-466 QELTGASAANE
+466 QELASASAAIEG